1 MTAPGL
7 PRETLDSMRSDEAT
21 ARRISAFS
29 LAASAALAT
38 VKIGVGLSAGS
49 TAVVSDGVESAS
61 DCVTSGLVLLGLWIA
76 AKPSDSDHP
85 YGHGRFEILTGLT
98 IGVLLAVV
106 GTGICLQSL
115 IRRNAVHPLAGY
127 AIWPL
132 LLSIGVKGYFAS
144 AKFRAARRTGSSS
157 LHADAWHDLLDLS
170 SGLVALAG
178 LSVALLHPE
187 YVAAD
192 HWAGV
197 GIGLIVI
204 FVGLRVAR
212 ETGLQLTDTMPDTR
226 QMSEIRGA
234 AVRVPGAKG
243 VEKCFARKTGLRY
256 HVDLHLEVDPEL
268 TVRESHDIAT
278 AVRIAVKTD
287 VPWVEDVLVHVEP
300 YGMAELER
308 VPIAVKDNARRASN
322 EKES

>member
-1 MTAPGL
+1 MG
-7 PRETLDSMRSDEAT
+7 SHEAT

-29 LAASAALAT
+29 LAASAGLAAI
-38 VKIGVGLSAGS
+38 KIGVGLSAGS

-76 AKPSDSDHP
+76 SKPSDSEHP

-106 GTGICLQSL
+106 GTGICLESL
-115 IRRNAVHPLAGY
+115 VRRNVVHPLSVY
-127 AIWPL
+127 AVWPL
-132 LLSIGVKGYFAS
+132 IVSIGVKSFFAT
-144 AKFRAARRTGSSS
+144 AKFRAGKRTGSSS
-157 LHADAWHDLLDLS
+157 MSADAGHDLLDLT
-170 SGLVALAG
+170 SGVVALAG
-178 LSVALLHPE
+178 VSLALLHPE

-192 HWAGV
+192 HWAGFAV
-197 GIGLIVI
+197 GLIVI

-212 ETGLQLTDTMPDTR
+212 ETVLFLVDTMPDAK
-226 QMSEIRGA
+226 QMSEIRHA
-234 AVRVPGAKG
+234 ALCVPGAKG

-256 HVDLHLEVDPEL
+256 HVDLHLEVDPDL

-278 AVRIAVKTD
+278 DVRIAVKTN

-300 YGMAELER
+300 YAMLGAAAP
-308 VPIAVKDNARRASN
+308 VAKTSG
-322 EKES
+322 KG

>member
-1 MTAPGL
+1 MG
-7 PRETLDSMRSDEAT
+7 SHEAT

-29 LAASAALAT
+29 LAASALLAAI
-38 VKIGVGLSAGS
+38 KITVGLFAGS

-76 AKPSDSDHP
+76 SKPSDSDHP

-98 IGVLLAVV
+98 IGLLLGVV
-106 GTGICLQSL
+106 GTGICLESL
-115 IRRNAVHPLAGY
+115 VRRNVAHPLSAY

-132 LLSIGVKGYFAS
+132 LLSILVKGFFAA
-144 AKFRAARRTGSSS
+144 AKFRAGKRTGSSS
-157 LHADAWHDLLDLS
+157 MSADAWHDLLDLT

-178 LSVALLHPE
+178 VSLALLHPE

-192 HWAGV
+192 HWAGFCV
-197 GIGLIVI
+197 GIIVI

-212 ETGLQLTDTMPDTR
+212 ETVLFLVDTMPDTE
-226 QMSEIRGA
+226 QMSEIRQA
-234 AVRVPGAKG
+234 ALSVPGAKG

-268 TVRESHDIAT
+268 TVRESHEIAT
-278 AVRIAVKTD
+278 DVRIAVKER
-287 VPWVEDVLVHVEP
+287 VAWVEDVLVHVEP
-300 YGMAELER
+300 FEVLGAT
-308 VPIAVKDNARRASN
+308 PPASQI
-322 EKES
+322 SQRS

>member
-1 MTAPGL
+1 MG
-7 PRETLDSMRSDEAT
+7 SQEAT

-29 LAASAALAT
+29 LAASAVLAT
-38 VKIGVGLSAGS
+38 IKISVGLSAGS
-49 TAVVSDGVESAS
+49 TAVVSDGVESAT
-61 DCVTSGLVLLGLWIA
+61 DCLTSGLVLLGLWIA

-98 IGVLLAVV
+98 IGVMLAAV
-106 GTGICLQSL
+106 GAGICLQSL
-115 IRRNAVHPLAGY
+115 HQRNLVHPLAAY

-132 LLSIGVKGYFAS
+132 ILSIGVKAFFAS

-157 LHADAWHDLLDLS
+157 LNADAWHDLLDLS
-170 SGLVALAG
+170 SGFVALVG

-187 YVAAD
+187 YVSAD
-192 HWAGV
+192 HWAGAAV
-197 GIGLIVI
+197 GLIVI

-212 ETGLQLTDTMPDTR
+212 ETVLQLTDTMPDAK
-226 QMSEIRGA
+226 QMIEIRWA
-234 AVRVPGAKG
+234 ALRVPGARG

-300 YGMAELER
+300 FTGQIDTAGAQRADGER
-308 VPIAVKDNARRASN
+308 VS
-322 EKES
+322 

>member
-1 MTAPGL
+1 MG
-7 PRETLDSMRSDEAT
+7 SHEAT

-29 LAASAALAT
+29 LAASAVLAT
-38 VKIGVGLSAGS
+38 VKISVGLSAGS
-49 TAVVSDGVESAS
+49 TAVVSDGVESAT

-115 IRRNAVHPLAGY
+115 NQRNAAHPLAAY

-132 LLSIGVKGYFAS
+132 ILSIGVKGFFAS
-144 AKFRAARRTGSSS
+144 SKFRAARRTGSSS

-170 SGLVALAG
+170 SGMVALAG
-178 LSVALLHPE
+178 LSLALLRKE

-192 HWAGV
+192 HYAGF

-212 ETGLQLTDTMPDTR
+212 ETVLQLTDTMPDAK
-226 QMSEIRGA
+226 QMIEIRSA
-234 AVRVPGAKG
+234 ALRVPGA
-243 VEKCFARKTGLRY
+243 
-256 HVDLHLEVDPEL
+256 
-268 TVRESHDIAT
+268 
-278 AVRIAVKTD
+278 
-287 VPWVEDVLVHVEP
+287 
-300 YGMAELER
+300 
-308 VPIAVKDNARRASN
+308 
-322 EKES
+322 

>member
-1 MTAPGL
+1 MG
-7 PRETLDSMRSDEAT
+7 SQEAT

-29 LAASAALAT
+29 LAASAVLAT
-38 VKIGVGLSAGS
+38 VKISVGLSAGS
-49 TAVVSDGVESAS
+49 TAVVSDGFESAS
-61 DCVTSGLVLLGLWIA
+61 DCLTSGLVLLGLWIA

-98 IGVLLAVV
+98 IGVLLAVI

-115 IRRNAVHPLAGY
+115 NQRNAAHPLAAY

-132 LLSIGVKGYFAS
+132 LLSIVVKGFFAS

-157 LHADAWHDLLDLS
+157 LQADAWHDLLDLS

-178 LSVALLHPE
+178 LSLALLRPE

-197 GIGLIVI
+197 GVGLIVI

-212 ETGLQLTDTMPDTR
+212 ETGLQLTDTMPDAR
-226 QMSEIRGA
+226 QMSEIRAA

-278 AVRIAVKTD
+278 AVRIGVKTE

-300 YGMAELER
+300 YGMEGAEHDQGE
-308 VPIAVKDNARRASN
+308 AKDGARTASN
-322 EKES
+322 RKV

>member
-1 MTAPGL
+1 MG
-7 PRETLDSMRSDEAT
+7 SQEAT

-38 VKIGVGLSAGS
+38 IKITVGLAANS

-61 DCVTSGLVLLGLWIA
+61 DCLTSGLVLLGLWIA

-98 IGVLLAVV
+98 IGVLLAIV

-115 IRRNAVHPLAGY
+115 NQRNVAHMPASY

-132 LLSIGVKGYFAS
+132 ILSIGVKGFFAS
-144 AKFRAARRTGSSS
+144 AKFRAGKRTGSSS
-157 LHADAWHDLLDLS
+157 LNADAWHDLLDLS

-178 LSVALLHPE
+178 VSLALFRVE
-187 YVAAD
+187 YAAAD

-212 ETGLQLTDTMPDTR
+212 ETVLQLTDTMPEAK
-226 QMSEIRGA
+226 QMSEIRA
-234 AVRVPGAKG
+234 AALRVPGAKG

-278 AVRIAVKTD
+278 TVRIAVKTD
-287 VPWVEDVLVHVEP
+287 VPWVEDVLIHVEP
-300 YGMAELER
+300 YGLLGADH
-308 VPIAVKDNARRASN
+308 PARASKAAARVRN
-322 EKES
+322 AGREN

>member
-1 MTAPGL
+1 M
-7 PRETLDSMRSDEAT
+7 SSHEAT
-21 ARRISAFS
+21 ARRIAAFS
-29 LAASAALAT
+29 LAASAALA
-38 VKIGVGLSAGS
+38 VIKVSVGVAAGS

-61 DCVTSGLVLLGLWIA
+61 DCLTSGLVLLGLWIA

-115 IRRNAVHPLAGY
+115 NQRNAAHPLARY

-132 LLSIGVKGYFAS
+132 LLSIGVKLFFAL

-157 LHADAWHDLLDLS
+157 LSADAWHDLTDLS
-170 SGLVALAG
+170 SGLVALTG
-178 LSVALLHPE
+178 VSLALLDPR
-187 YVAAD
+187 YVSAD

-197 GIGLIVI
+197 AIGVIVI
-204 FVGLRVAR
+204 FAGLRVAR
-212 ETGLQLTDTMPDTR
+212 ETALQLTDTMPDAR
-226 QMSEIRGA
+226 QMSEIRAA

-278 AVRIAVKTD
+278 SVRNAVRSD
-287 VPWVEDVLVHVEP
+287 VPWVEDVLIHVEP
-300 YGMAELER
+300 FGMLGDEY
-308 VPIAVKDNARRASN
+308 DRAAGAANGKKS
-322 EKES
+322 

>member
-1 MTAPGL
+1 MRL
-7 PRETLDSMRSDEAT
+7 PRETLDSMGSDEAT

-61 DCVTSGLVLLGLWIA
+61 DCLTSGLVLLGLWIA

-115 IRRNAVHPLAGY
+115 IQRNALHPLAGY

-132 LLSIGVKGYFAS
+132 LLSIGVKGFFAS

-157 LHADAWHDLLDLS
+157 LKADAWHDLLDLS
-170 SGLVALAG
+170 SGLVALGG
-178 LSVALLHPE
+178 LSLALLHPQ

-197 GIGLIVI
+197 AIGVIVI

-212 ETGLQLTDTMPDTR
+212 ETVLQLTDTMPDAK
-226 QMSEIRGA
+226 QMIEIRAAALRVSGA
-234 AVRVPGAKG
+234 RG

-278 AVRIAVKTD
+278 EVRIAVKNE

-300 YGMAELER
+300 YGMPQWER
-308 VPIAVKDNARRASN
+308 GRIAVKDAARRVGN
-322 EKES
+322 GKEG

>member
-1 MTAPGL
+1 MG
-7 PRETLDSMRSDEAT
+7 SQEAT

-29 LAASAALAT
+29 LAASAILAT
-38 VKIGVGLSAGS
+38 VKISVGLSAGS
-49 TAVVSDGVESAS
+49 TAVVSDGVESAT

-115 IRRNAVHPLAGY
+115 NQRNTAHPLAAY

-132 LLSIGVKGYFAS
+132 ILSIGVKGYFAS
-144 AKFRAARRTGSSS
+144 SKFRAARLTGSSS

-170 SGLVALAG
+170 SGMVALAG
-178 LSVALLHPE
+178 LSLALLRKE

-192 HWAGV
+192 HYAGF

-212 ETGLQLTDTMPDTR
+212 ETTLQLTDTMPDAK
-226 QMSEIRGA
+226 QMIEIRSA
-234 AVRVPGAKG
+234 ALRVPGARG

-268 TVRESHDIAT
+268 TVRESHEIAT
-278 AVRIAVKTD
+278 AVRIGVKAE

-300 YGMAELER
+300 YVEPGESHAGNGARVTRRER
-308 VPIAVKDNARRASN
+308 
-322 EKES
+322 